1 MKKSILI
8 VGGSIAG
15 LSAAL
20 LFASAKK
27 DELDFD
33 ITVIDDSKPDINAV
47 AVYNVPL
54 FPKAINGQEIL
65 EKTRKQISDFLK
77 VNYVNDTVVEIGGEK
92 GAFTTKTK
100 EKEFKSDYIILATG
114 ASKFDIQGL
123 GDIVTEHKLMNKP
136 NKICL
141 KHSKR
146 QLVKDGIY
154 VAGTAAGIT
163 SMIACAMGSGTEA
176 ACAILSDIK
185 GAITIVHDT
194 PSSRK

>member
-20 LFASAKK
+20 LFASAKN

-65 EKTRKQISDFLK
+65 EKTRKQISDFLM
-77 VNYVNDTVVEIGGEK
+77 
-92 GAFTTKTK
+92 
-100 EKEFKSDYIILATG
+100 IL
-114 ASKFDIQGL
+114 L
-123 GDIVTEHKLMNKP
+123 
-136 NKICL
+136 L
-141 KHSKR
+141 K
-146 QLVKDGIY
+146 
-154 VAGTAAGIT
+154 
-163 SMIACAMGSGTEA
+163 
-176 ACAILSDIK
+176 
-185 GAITIVHDT
+185 
-194 PSSRK
+194 